1 MQALQG
7 DESDWN
13 LSGAGGVE
21 KVVRLIIRRA
31 RASFDASFPIYAL
44 VGDTKVPLTPEQAS
58 ELDAQAL
65 MMAGQTAA
73 EIGEMV
79 SKMLEADSSGAKP
92 PLELG
97 GLLAQ
102 PIPYDGSRTSME
114 IDLPEACDQCF
125 RHLAEI
131 GYVFDACTRMNLE
144 WSWMCQPCFFCCGV
158 GEGFGQL
165 YAFDRTN
172 VFLVL
177 GL

>member
-97 GLLAQ
+97 GGSWHNRSRMTVHEQVWRLTCRRLA
-102 PIPYDGSRTSME
+102 T
-114 IDLPEACDQCF
+114 
-125 RHLAEI
+125 
-131 GYVFDACTRMNLE
+131 N
-144 WSWMCQPCFFCCGV
+144 
-158 GEGFGQL
+158 
-165 YAFDRTN
+165 AFAI
-172 VFLVL
+172 
-177 GL
+177 